1 MRTVLVKE
9 SENQEEYGGES
20 EAVAEGK
27 ADSFGHRYLLER
39 GTTWGPDKTLKT
51 LILPWVGLALV
62 PPNEAASGVGW
73 HFVLPSLREELLS
86 VHQGVKQT
94 LIGRIQQMI
103 RW

>member
-39 GTTWGPDKTLKT
+39 GTTWGSDKTLKT
-51 LILPWVGLALV
+51 LILP
-62 PPNEAASGVGW
+62 
-73 HFVLPSLREELLS
+73 
-86 VHQGVKQT
+86 
-94 LIGRIQQMI
+94 
-103 RW
+103 